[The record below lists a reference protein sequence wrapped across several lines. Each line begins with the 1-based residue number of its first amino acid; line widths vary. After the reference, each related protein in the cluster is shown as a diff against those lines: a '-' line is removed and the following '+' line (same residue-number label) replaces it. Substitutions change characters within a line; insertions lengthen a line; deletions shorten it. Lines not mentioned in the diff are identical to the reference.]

1 MAKFEIRLKARV
13 LRKKGESIIK
23 IAKKFGIAKSTVSGW
38 CDDIVLTEKQKR
50 RLSYRDWRGPLMGAA
65 ANKKKKVDTIK
76 NFNREGLEYI
86 GKLSTRDLTLIA
98 ISLYWSEGS
107 KIKGVFSFV
116 NSDPFM
122 IKCICK
128 WLREDVALAND
139 DFIPRVAINEMH
151 KPRIGKVLR
160 FWSNLL
166 RLPRSQ
172 FRSTFFI
179 KNIQKKV
186 YENYDNYFGTLV
198 LRVRKST
205 NLKYKILGLI
215 EGIKNNLPR

>member
-1 MAKFEIRLKARV
+1 MAKFEIRLKARA
-13 LRKKGESIIK
+13 LRAKGKSIIK
-23 IAKKFGIAKSTVSGW
+23 IAKKFGIAKSTVSIW
-38 CDDIVLTEKQKR
+38 CDDIVLTEQQKKQ
-50 RLSYRDWRGPLMGAA
+50 LSYRDWSGPLMGAA
-65 ANKKKKVDTIK
+65 ANKKKKMDAIK
-76 NFNREGLEYI
+76 NFNQEGLKYI
-86 GKLSTRDLTLIA
+86 GKLSARDLTLISIA
-98 ISLYWSEGS
+98 LYWSEGS
-107 KIKGVFSFV
+107 KGRGVFSFV

-128 WLREDVALAND
+128 WLREDVALGD
-139 DFIPRVAINEMH
+139 EYFIPRVAINEMH

-166 RLPRSQ
+166 RLPRGQ

-179 KNIQKKV
+179 RNVQKKI

-198 LRVRKST
+198 LRVKKST